1 MNKGWC
7 LLLLFIVSCSLGD
20 KNMKIIKNNK
30 NLQLYTMIYN
40 INSDS
45 LFVKTSIALPT
56 SNLVFIKKNNQFEAY
71 IETNIRLE
79 EAQSGKQIER
89 VSNTNK
95 IIKEYYEDTRTSDL
109 YEIEY
114 EFYLL
119 KEDYKVLVGVKDL
132 DSFNNWTATDN
143 INSSNQ
149 DITLFTYN
157 DNQKQYLIDGVLGQ
171 DNQLW
176 IELSSY
182 LFESNNYKYSIIKDN
197 IILKS
202 YSIENCI
209 DNEYLLECPIGVPND
224 IFGDIRI
231 DISSDSS
238 EMISLEVYKNKE
250 TSLWSSDINDILG
263 IMAYILPYSE
273 IKSLYELSE
282 EEQLLFVIDYID
294 GKDLDLK
301 TNKNEFLELIKVR
314 FQYVNNNFS
323 QYNVGWKTDRGE
335 IYIVNGP
342 PKSIESFYDNNKM
355 VNKQIWYYDDKIF
368 MFSDERTFGELK
380 LIR

>member
-1 MNKGWC
+1 M
-7 LLLLFIVSCSLGD
+7 
-20 KNMKIIKNNK
+20 
-30 NLQLYTMIYN
+30 
-40 INSDS
+40 
-45 LFVKTSIALPT
+45 
-56 SNLVFIKKNNQFEAY
+56 
-71 IETNIRLE
+71 
-79 EAQSGKQIER
+79 
-89 VSNTNK
+89 
-95 IIKEYYEDTRTSDL
+95 
-109 YEIEY
+109 
-114 EFYLL
+114 
-119 KEDYKVLVGVKDL
+119 
-132 DSFNNWTATDN
+132 
-143 INSSNQ
+143 
-149 DITLFTYN
+149 FTYN

-231 DISSDSS
+231 DISTDSS